1 MQLAVA
7 IAILLIAPIRISNL
21 VALRFDRHLFRPG
34 GSRSLWLIDIPEDEV
49 KNRVRLVHELPHRAT
64 TLLDRFRR
72 DFRPRIAELG
82 NPYLFPAGSH
92 HRSTVVMSQA
102 IRHCIADWVGIQMT
116 PQQFRHL
123 AGLLMYDDLEALAQL
138 LGDKSTRTVRNHY
151 SELNTLE
158 IGRRFDAIIQSELNG
173 RRQARRKR

>member
-1 MQLAVA
+1 
-7 IAILLIAPIRISNL
+7 
-21 VALRFDRHLFRPG
+21 
-34 GSRSLWLIDIPEDEV
+34 
-49 KNRVRLVHELPHRAT
+49 
-64 TLLDRFRR
+64 
-72 DFRPRIAELG
+72 
-82 NPYLFPAGSH
+82 
-92 HRSTVVMSQA
+92 MSQA